1 MTNFINKKVIIR
13 SYGAGVFFG
22 TLVDKQDAKAGTE
35 VELKNARRIFYW
47 DGACSCTDLA
57 LIGTTKPNNCQI
69 TRPVENIVIAN
80 VIEIIPCT
88 EKAIEVIESVPE
100 WTKY

>member
-1 MTNFINKKVIIR
+1 MTNLINKKCIIR

-35 VELKNARRIFYW
+35 VELANARRIHYW
-47 DGACSCTDLA
+47 DGACSCSDLA
-57 LIGTTKPNNCQI
+57 LIGTTKPDNCRF
-69 TRPVENIVIAN
+69 TKPVESIVIAN

-88 EKAIEVIESVPE
+88 EKAIESIEAVPE
-100 WTKY
+100 WTRA